1 MRRQDPV
8 PESIAPETFIAN
20 AALECMT
27 DVQLG
32 RLAMDRGGAESL
44 RHFAHAMIDVYEKGT
59 ADIARIAARKGLPI
73 PDSLDPEHQQLVEW
87 MREKSG
93 PDFDIAYTDRIIDR
107 HQKAIM
113 LFKRGQRIKDPELSA
128 LASRT
133 LSMLEARHRKTNSI
147 REGIA
152 SETPSAESQSAD
164 SQSANP

>member
-1 MRRQDPV
+1 MRRQEPV
-8 PESIAPETFIAN
+8 PETIAPETFIAS

-44 RHFAHAMIDVYEKGT
+44 RHFAHAMMDVYEKGT

-73 PDSLDPEHQQLVEW
+73 PDSLDAEHQQFVER

-93 PDFDIAYTDRIIDR
+93 PDFDLAYTGRIIER
-107 HQKAIM
+107 HETAIT
-113 LFKRGQRIKDPELSA
+113 LFKRGQRIKDPEISA

-133 LSMLEARHRKTNSI
+133 LSMLEARHRKTNSL
-147 REGIA
+147 RESIA
-152 SETPSAESQSAD
+152 SEPQSA
-164 SQSANP
+164 SP

>member
-8 PESIAPETFIAN
+8 PESIAPETFIAS
-20 AALECMT
+20 AALESMT

-59 ADIARIAARKGLPI
+59 ADIAKIAARRGLPI
-73 PDSLDPEHQQLVEW
+73 PESLDPEHQQLVEW

-93 PDFDIAYTDRIIDR
+93 PDFDLAYTARIIDR
-107 HQKAIM
+107 HENATT
-113 LFKRGQRIKDPELSA
+113 LFKRGQRIKDPEISA

-147 REGIA
+147 RESIA
-152 SETPSAESQSAD
+152 AEPQSTERQSSEPQSAES
-164 SQSANP
+164 